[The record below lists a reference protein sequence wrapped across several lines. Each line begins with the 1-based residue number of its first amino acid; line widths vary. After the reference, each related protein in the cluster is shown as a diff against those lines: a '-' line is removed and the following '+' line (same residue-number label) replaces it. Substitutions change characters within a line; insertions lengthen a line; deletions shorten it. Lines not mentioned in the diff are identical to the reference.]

1 MNNLTFSQKV
11 QMGLQATYRKL
22 VLQKRQSGEML
33 IFSENGKVKY
43 VDPNTVEI

>member
-1 MNNLTFSQKV
+1 MNEDSFLEKVLLGMQKS
-11 QMGLQATYRKL
+11 YRKV

-33 IFSENGKVKY
+33 IFSENGVVKY